1 MPEHWSTR
9 RQSRVRPCVV
19 GACGPRASSPPPTPA
34 VFEGRGGLIAA
45 SRMQSWLSRWCKS
58 SPMISM
64 AAGLPVVRPSQ
75 MRARLLPPQLAPAI
89 PRRQTVIATLPLA
102 LGLMSIMVGQYPD
115 GLICLAMA
123 LWMASRAASL
133 PGELRGSAEEE
144 QREGWRKLAT
154 GPCRS
159 VRIATGS
166 LTTGMRPS
174 VPNAARDWSWCRL
187 VAFR

>member
-1 MPEHWSTR
+1 
-9 RQSRVRPCVV
+9 
-19 GACGPRASSPPPTPA
+19 
-34 VFEGRGGLIAA
+34 
-45 SRMQSWLSRWCKS
+45 
-58 SPMISM
+58 MISI

-89 PRRQTVIATLPLA
+89 PRRQTVLFVIATLPLA

-159 VRIATGS
+159 VRIATDRKS
-166 LTTGMRPS
+166 T
-174 VPNAARDWSWCRL
+174 RL
-187 VAFR
+187 NSSHLVISYAVFCLKKKKK

>member
-1 MPEHWSTR
+1 
-9 RQSRVRPCVV
+9 
-19 GACGPRASSPPPTPA
+19 
-34 VFEGRGGLIAA
+34 
-45 SRMQSWLSRWCKS
+45 
-58 SPMISM
+58 M